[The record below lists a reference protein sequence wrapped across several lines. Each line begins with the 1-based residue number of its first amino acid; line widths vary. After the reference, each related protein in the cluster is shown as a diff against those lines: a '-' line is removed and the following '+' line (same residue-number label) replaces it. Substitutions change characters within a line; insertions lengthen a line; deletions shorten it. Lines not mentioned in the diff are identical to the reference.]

1 MLDNLDCGFIVQL
14 TVEQATS
21 IQQVHFPIQLWCYKK
36 DWKSDWLYCLDN
48 RTTADGILVIG
59 YRRVK
64 YVKSNNYAN
73 LTSPIHKTHILMQ

>member
-36 DWKSDWLYCLDN
+36 DGKSDWLYCLDN
-48 RTTADGILVIG
+48 RTTAGGISVIQEG
-59 YRRVK
+59 KVCQIQHLGK
-64 YVKSNNYAN
+64 FNQPHPQA
-73 LTSPIHKTHILMQ
+73 HILMR